1 MALID
6 RHYVRKLPATWWLR
20 KPTYLVFML
29 RELTSVFVVAYAIF
43 LMVMIGRADE
53 AGSFAGLF
61 DALDSP
67 LGLVVHLVVLAVLL
81 FHTITWIN
89 LTPKVVVLFRD
100 DEQVDPRLVA
110 GANYVGWVVA
120 SVVVAWLVLR

>member
-29 RELTSVFVVAYAIF
+29 RELTSVFVVAYAVF

-67 LGLVVHLVVLAVLL
+67 LGLVVHLIVLAVLL

>member
-20 KPTYLVFML
+20 KPTYLLFML
-29 RELTSVFVVAYAIF
+29 RELTAVFVVAYAIF
-43 LMVMIGRADE
+43 LMVTIGRSDE
-53 AGSFAGLF
+53 VGSFAGLF

-67 LGLVVHLVVLAVLL
+67 LGLVVHLIVLAVLL